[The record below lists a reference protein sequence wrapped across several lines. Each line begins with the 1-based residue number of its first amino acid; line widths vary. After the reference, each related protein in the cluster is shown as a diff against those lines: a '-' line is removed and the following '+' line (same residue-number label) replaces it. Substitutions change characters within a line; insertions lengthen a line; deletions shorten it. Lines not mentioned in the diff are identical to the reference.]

1 MVADFIAS
9 CSQVSWFYHKK
20 GNTLIEQYDDNTIRC
35 PRIGGEVS
43 FLFCRTENKMLP
55 CRWIAG
61 CWKGRMEIQTFLED
75 HYTGE
80 ELEQI
85 FLPPK
90 PKMEILVNLV
100 EKAKKA
106 NKQND

>member
-1 MVADFIAS
+1 M
-9 CSQVSWFYHKK
+9 
-20 GNTLIEQYDDNTIRC
+20 IEQYDDNMIRC

-43 FLFCRTENKMLP
+43 FLFCRTENNMLP

-61 CWKGRMEIQTFLED
+61 CWKGLIEIQTFLEA
-75 HYTGE
+75 HYIQK

-85 FLPPK
+85 FIPPK
-90 PKMEILVNLV
+90 PKVESLVNLV

-106 NKQND
+106 NNPGD